1 MRKTMN
7 ISLPESMF
15 SFIQEKGRFE
25 RYGSASEYIRDLV
38 RSDWVQSK
46 PKQRTRRANDYFV
59 RRDDT
64 LMKNEEGTPR

>member
-15 SFIQEKGRFE
+15 SFIQEKGRSE

-38 RSDWVQSK
+38 RRDWFYVEKKKRGPK
-46 PKQRTRRANDYFV
+46 PRRANDYFV
-59 RRDDT
+59 RRDENLD
-64 LMKNEEGTPR
+64 